1 MKLFFYKSLIVVFL
15 FLITFHLSFGYLH
28 KKIKSEIYNN
38 FSKENVEY
46 IIDKIRLEIKNAIDK
61 DVYIKP
67 SDANLINQFLDKI
80 KSDLNKNK

>member
-46 IIDKIRLEIKNAIDK
+46 IIDKIRLEIKNAIDN

>member
-1 MKLFFYKSLIVVFL
+1 MKFFFYKSLIVVFL

>member
-46 IIDKIRLEIKNAIDK
+46 IIDKIRLEIKNAIDN

-80 KSDLNKNK
+80 KNDLNKNK